1 MSLEAMEVRPSWDRR
16 RGERRRS
23 VPTDP
28 GPPSEGTV
36 LLICQMAIRGAEA
49 DEIEAMLEDFG
60 VEHARE
66 AVERVL
72 ADQPDRPQQ
81 P

>member
-1 MSLEAMEVRPSWDRR
+1 
-16 RGERRRS
+16 
-23 VPTDP
+23 
-28 GPPSEGTV
+28 
-36 LLICQMAIRGAEA
+36 MAIRGAEA